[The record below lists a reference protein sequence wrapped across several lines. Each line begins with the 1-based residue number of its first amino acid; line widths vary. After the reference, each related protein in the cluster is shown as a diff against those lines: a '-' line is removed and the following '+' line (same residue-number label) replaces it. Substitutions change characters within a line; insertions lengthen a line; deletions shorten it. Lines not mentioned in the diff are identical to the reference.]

1 MIFSIILMI
10 GLAWLVQI
18 ILGYFQVRHFNQRFR
33 EMRRLGRVAIG
44 RLTGKFRAGTVVLIA
59 IDARNTIIRV
69 EKMQGVTIFSR
80 LRPLKGLEG
89 KNLLD
94 LQPEDIA
101 GYNRLT
107 AKAIQDAVNNV
118 KTIAKGGDVPVKK
131 TWLDKMLMAK

>member
-1 MIFSIILMI
+1 
-10 GLAWLVQI
+10 
-18 ILGYFQVRHFNQRFR
+18 
-33 EMRRLGRVAIG
+33 
-44 RLTGKFRAGTVVLIA
+44 
-59 IDARNTIIRV
+59 
-69 EKMQGVTIFSR
+69 MQGVTIFSR